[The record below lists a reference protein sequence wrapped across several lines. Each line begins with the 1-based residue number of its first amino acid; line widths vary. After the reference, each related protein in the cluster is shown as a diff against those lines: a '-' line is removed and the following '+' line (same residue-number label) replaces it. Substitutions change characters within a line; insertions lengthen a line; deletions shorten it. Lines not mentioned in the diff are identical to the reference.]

1 MFIYTVKPGDN
12 LTTLSR
18 MFGIPANRIAADNA
32 LRDPNAL
39 SVGQNLV
46 IMSNSIRYVVR
57 EGQTMFSIA
66 REFEVPLETLIEAN
80 PDVNPIS
87 LRPGDVITIPQDNRA
102 PRRPIIVN
110 GYAYPNIR
118 ESALNCSL
126 PFLTF
131 LSPFS
136 YSITPAGELIAPAAD
151 DLIYRAA
158 RNAVMPLMVVTN
170 IFDGSFSTEVLS
182 QILADPNARERLIGS
197 IMYELDD
204 KNYYGLNLDMEYISP
219 DDRESYNDFLRE
231 ISERVH
237 QNGYIL
243 MTAVAPKYRADQQG
257 ILYES
262 HDYAEQGRYADYVV
276 IMTYEWG
283 YTYSAPMSVQP
294 IEEVRKVL
302 RYAVSEIPSEK
313 ILMGMPNYGYD
324 WTLPYTRG
332 TAAQSIGFIAAT
344 ELAAQY
350 NAEILFDEKSQTPY
364 FFYTE
369 GNGTRHVVWFDDPRS
384 VNEKLRLVEEFDLAG
399 VSYWTINRCY
409 IPNWLVLQSQF
420 EVVKL

>member
-12 LTTLSR
+12 LITLAR

-46 IMSNSIRYVVR
+46 IMSNSIRYVIR
-57 EGQTMFSIA
+57 EGQTLFSIA
-66 REFEVPLETLIEAN
+66 QEFEVPLETLIDAN
-80 PDVNPIS
+80 PNVNPIS
-87 LRPGDVITIPQDNRA
+87 LQPGEVIIIPQENRT

-136 YSITPAGELIAPAAD
+136 YSITPAGELIAPDAD

-182 QILADPNARERLIGS
+182 QILADPDARERLIGS

-231 ISERVH
+231 VSERVH

-243 MTAVAPKYRADQQG
+243 VTAVAPKYRADQQG

-262 HDYAEQGRYADYVV
+262 HDYAVQGRYADYVV

-302 RYAVSEIPSEK
+302 SYAVSEIPSEK

-350 NAEILFDEKSQTPY
+350 NSEILYDEKSQTPY
-364 FFYTE
+364 FYYTE
-369 GNGTRHVVWFDDPRS
+369 NGTRHVVWFDDPRS
-384 VNEKLRLVEEFDLAG
+384 VNEKLKLVEEFDLAG

>member
-12 LTTLSR
+12 LTTLAR

-46 IMSNSIRYVVR
+46 IMSNSIRYVLR
-57 EGQTMFSIA
+57 EGQTLFSIA
-66 REFEVPLETLIEAN
+66 QEFEVPLETLIDAN
-80 PDVNPIS
+80 PNVNPIS
-87 LRPGDVITIPQDNRA
+87 LQPGEVIIIPQENRA

-136 YSITPAGELIAPAAD
+136 YSITPAGELIAPDAD

-182 QILADPNARERLIGS
+182 RILADPDARERLIGS

-204 KNYYGLNLDMEYISP
+204 KKYYGLNLDMEYISP

-231 ISERVH
+231 VSERVH
-237 QNGYIL
+237 RNGYIL

-262 HDYAEQGRYADYVV
+262 HDYPIQGRYADYVV

-302 RYAVSEIPSEK
+302 SYAVSEIPSEK

-350 NAEILFDEKSQTPY
+350 NSEILYDEKSQTPY
-364 FFYTE
+364 FYYTE
-369 GNGTRHVVWFDDPRS
+369 SNGTRHVVWFDDPRS
-384 VNEKLRLVEEFDLAG
+384 VNEKLKLVEEFDLAG

>member
-1 MFIYTVKPGDN
+1 MFIYTVRPGDN

-18 MFGIPANRIAADNA
+18 RFGIPANRIAADNA
-32 LRDPNAL
+32 LRNPNAL
-39 SVGQNLV
+39 AVGQALV
-46 IMSNSIRYVVR
+46 IMSDSMRYTLQ
-57 EGQTMFSIA
+57 EGQTLYSVA
-66 REFEVPLETLIEAN
+66 REFGVPLDMLLAAN

-87 LRPGDVITIPQDNRA
+87 LRPGEVIIIPQSRQ
-102 PRRPIIVN
+102 PQRRPAVVN
-110 GYAYPNIR
+110 GYAYPSIS

-136 YSITPAGELIAPAAD
+136 YSITESGELIAPDAD
-151 DLIYRAA
+151 DLIYRAV
-158 RNAVMPLMVVTN
+158 RSAVMPLMVVTN

-182 QILADPNARERLIGS
+182 LILADPDSRERLMDS
-197 IMYELDD
+197 IMYELDS
-204 KNYYGLNLDMEYISP
+204 KGYYGLNLDMEYISP
-219 DDRESYNDFLRE
+219 DDRESYNEFLRE

-237 QNGYIL
+237 AAGYIL
-243 MTAVAPKYRADQQG
+243 VTAVAPKYRADQQG

-262 HDYAEQGRYADYVV
+262 HDYPIQGMYADYVV

-302 RYAVSEIPSEK
+302 QYATSVIPSEK

-344 ELAAQY
+344 ELAARH
-350 NAEILFDEKSQTPY
+350 NAEIQYDEKSQTPY
-364 FFYTE
+364 FNYTE
-369 GNGTRHVVWFDDPRS
+369 NGTRHVVWFDDPRS
-384 VNEKLRLVEEFDLAG
+384 VDAKLGLVEEFDLAG

-409 IPNWLVLQSQF
+409 IPNWLVMQNRF